1 MYRKSI
7 LSIVGLLLVSAL
19 YGTAENPNVGS
30 PFKARN
36 APTHSG
42 QQQRFITRGNPYGKS
57 GNDIVTGNVGGGKH
71 FRGVVPYGS
80 SYYSSAYTSTRGSGS
95 VNNFIRR
102 SENPIVNDRNP
113 GQTRAYTD
121 PRRSVSSMKR
131 SDGTSGLSNPQLTGQ
146 GRRTHPYIVPLAAQ
160 TPMPQYQRPLSA
172 NNMDLEQILTRREQL
187 REEAEKQTKEST
199 EKKGFFDDVL
209 SGDLIEQTQKDKQE
223 QEDKTPLVPKEDV
236 LTELLI
242 ENQKI
247 DDEQT
252 PESGTEEATEPEEQ
266 DETQPADRT
275 SPKSDL
281 VPKLD
286 IEALNDEGRKVLGE
300 HKTFASLADE
310 KFTGFMDAA
319 EAFIKDGQFYKAAD
333 TYALAIVWKPKDARG
348 YLGQSFSLFAA
359 GEYMSSAYYL
369 SRAFNLDPKTATKKY
384 NLAEFV
390 NNRDVF
396 ESRILEIATWQE
408 RSKSGELAF
417 LLAYISYQDDKAAR
431 AVNQIRKAKE
441 AMGDEPAVMMLKNI
455 IDPEEVLK

>member
-1 MYRKSI
+1 MYRKLI
-7 LSIVGLLLVSAL
+7 LTVIGLFFVSTL
-19 YGTAENPNVGS
+19 YGAAENPNVGS

-42 QQQRFITRGNPYGKS
+42 QQQRFVTRGNPYGKS

-113 GQTRAYTD
+113 GQTRTYYD
-121 PRRSVSSMKR
+121 PRRSVSSLR
-131 SDGTSGLSNPQLTGQ
+131 RPDGTRGLSNPQLTGQ
-146 GRRTHPYIVPLAAQ
+146 GRRTNPYIVPLAAQ

-187 REEAEKQTKEST
+187 REEAEKQTEEST
-199 EKKGFFDDVL
+199 EKKGFFDDAL

-223 QEDKTPLVPKEDV
+223 QEAEATPAPKKDV

-247 DDEQT
+247 GDEQT

-275 SPKSDL
+275 SPESDL
-281 VPKLD
+281 VPKPD
-286 IEALNDEGRKVLGE
+286 IAALSDKGRKILGE
-300 HKTFASLADE
+300 HETFVSLADE
-310 KFTGFMDAA
+310 KFAGFMDVA
-319 EAFIKDGQFYKAAD
+319 EAFVKNGQFYKAAD
-333 TYALAIVWKPKDARG
+333 AYALAIVWKPKDARG
-348 YLGQSFSLFAA
+348 YLGQSFSLLAA

-369 SRAFNLDPKTATKKY
+369 SRALKLDPKAATKKY